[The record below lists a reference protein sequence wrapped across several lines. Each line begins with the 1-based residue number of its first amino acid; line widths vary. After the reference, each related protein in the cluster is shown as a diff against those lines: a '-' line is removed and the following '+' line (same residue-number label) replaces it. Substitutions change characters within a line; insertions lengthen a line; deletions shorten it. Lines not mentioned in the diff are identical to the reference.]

1 VATPLILE
9 LGRQRQVT
17 TERVPR
23 QPEPHIGILSQK
35 IKREKKLK
43 VSAKRKKSSTS
54 CGDKLQSGKNTRKL
68 T

>member
-1 VATPLILE
+1 M
-9 LGRQRQVT
+9 T